1 MVVPEGLVVPEGFVV
16 PEGSVGAVGSVGLVG
31 SVGSVGFVV
40 GSVGPKHFLNVNTM
54 FISVVTESNL
64 NIPYCNLSV

>member
-1 MVVPEGLVVPEGFVV
+1 MVPEGSVGAVGSVGLV
-16 PEGSVGAVGSVGLVG
+16 GSVGAVGSVGLVG

-64 NIPYCNLSV
+64 NIPYCNLPV

>member
-1 MVVPEGLVVPEGFVV
+1 MVPEGLVVPEGFVV

>member
-1 MVVPEGLVVPEGFVV
+1 M

-54 FISVVTESNL
+54 FISVATESNL
-64 NIPYCNLSV
+64 NIPYCNLPV